1 MHKFTCL
8 KLLLKLRDCREW
20 IVAAFLTVFAP
31 RKLAALRCDH
41 LLASDVERRW
51 GHSIKVWQ
59 LIYERDDWKRY
70 RAAKKAKPDDA
81 DLVEPDEDDFLVF
94 IDPGYAVDWVTV
106 GNPDKTARA
115 LMARAEAIGT
125 VDCGFLKAPKLL
137 EFRSQIAQVIVCAL
151 HGEIEAGEKLLA
163 EAQQYLAKRTVE
175 RSREWTL
182 ISLISI
188 AVVVVVS
195 ISTWQGQ
202 QLGQWIENSFNSS
215 LIGGFVG
222 AFASIAVRTGK
233 EKWDAAAGGWLHFLE
248 VIMRLLIGVVFGS
261 IATSISATSFGPKP
275 MQELVETWNGC
286 LVVAFTAGFFERS
299 VPRIISKYGRE
310 KGVRED

>member
-1 MHKFTCL
+1 MHKVTCL
-8 KLLLKLRDCREW
+8 KFLLKLRDCREW

-31 RKLAALRCDH
+31 RKLAALRCDR

-51 GHSIKVWQ
+51 DHSIKVWQ

-70 RAAKKAKPDDA
+70 RAAKEAKPDDA
-81 DLVEPDEDDFLVF
+81 NLVEPDEDDFLVF
-94 IDPGYAVDWVTV
+94 IDPGYAVDWVTD
-106 GNPDKTARA
+106 GNPDKAARA
-115 LMARAEAIGT
+115 LMARAEAIGS
-125 VDCGFLKAPKLL
+125 VDCGFLRASKLL
-137 EFRSQIAQVIVCAL
+137 EFRCQIAQVIVCAL
-151 HGEIEAGEKLLA
+151 HGEIKEGGKLLA

-188 AVVVVVS
+188 AVVVVGS
-195 ISTWQGQ
+195 ILIWQRQ
-202 QLGQWIENSFNSS
+202 QLGSWIENSCNSS

-222 AFASIAVRTGK
+222 AFASVAVRTGK

-248 VIMRLLIGVVFGS
+248 VVMRLLIGVIFGAVA
-261 IATSISATSFGPKP
+261 ITISLSSFGPKP
-275 MQELVETWNGC
+275 MQELVANWHGC

-299 VPRIISKYGRE
+299 VPRMISKYARE
-310 KGVRED
+310 KGVKDV